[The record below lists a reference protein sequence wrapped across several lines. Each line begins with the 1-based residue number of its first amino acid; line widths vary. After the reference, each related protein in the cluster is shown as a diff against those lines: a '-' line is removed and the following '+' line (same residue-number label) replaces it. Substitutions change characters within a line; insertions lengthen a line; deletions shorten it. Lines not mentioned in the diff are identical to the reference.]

1 MPRRFEEDEE
11 EAPRDEGP
19 GIVGRLFQRGVAAPN
34 VAMKILAEQM
44 GSWKKDFLGIFQ
56 AEIRHF
62 LDRQN
67 AGDEIRKLIDG
78 KRLEVSI
85 RLVDDGAS
93 SRAAAPAKAKKAPVE
108 KAVPFP
114 KKPPRAKKR

>member
-1 MPRRFEEDEE
+1 MARHIDEDDEDDE
-11 EAPRDEGP
+11 PRDEGP

-34 VAMKILAEQM
+34 VAMKIFAEQM
-44 GSWKKDFLGIFQ
+44 SGWKKDFLGIFQ

-67 AGDEIRKLIDG
+67 AGDEIRKLIEG
-78 KRLEVSI
+78 KKLEVSI
-85 RLVDDGAS
+85 RLVDDDAP
-93 SRAAAPAKAKKAPVE
+93 RAARSKAPAEKPAP
-108 KAVPFP
+108 AATAA

>member
-1 MPRRFEEDEE
+1 MARHHEDDDEE
-11 EAPRDEGP
+11 LEPRDEGP
-19 GIVGRLFQRGVAAPN
+19 GLVGRLLQRGVAAPN
-34 VAMKILAEQM
+34 VAMKIFADQM
-44 GSWKKDFLGIFQ
+44 SGWKKDFLGIFQ

-67 AGDEIRKLIDG
+67 AGAEIRKLIDG

-85 RLVDDGAS
+85 RLVDDAS
-93 SRAAAPAKAKKAPVE
+93 LRAPKEKKAP
-108 KAVPFP
+108 AA